1 MKRGRGERREARQRR
16 EASKA
21 KGRGVG
27 QGLVAKALMH
37 EEPWKPTKQQLEDAA
52 HKRVPDLIKPDL
64 EVLFCGIN
72 PGLYTAAIGHHFGRP
87 GNRFWKVLHLAGF
100 TSRQLSP
107 FEESELLDSGVG
119 IINVVERPTR
129 TAAELSKDEYEQG
142 ARAVV
147 AKLRKYKPKV
157 LAVVGVQ
164 AYRIGFNQPKAQVG
178 EQPDKIGNT
187 AVWALPNPS
196 GLQAH
201 YLLADMVE
209 LYSDMRKRSLL
220 DS

>member
-1 MKRGRGERREARQRR
+1 MK
-16 EASKA
+16 
-21 KGRGVG
+21 
-27 QGLVAKALMH
+27 
-37 EEPWKPTKQQLEDAA
+37 EEPWKPTKAQLEAA
-52 HKRVPDLIKPDL
+52 IHKRVPDLIAPGL

-107 FEESELLDSGVG
+107 FEEEELLDNGAG

-129 TAAELSKDEYEQG
+129 SAAELTREEYQAG
-142 ARAVV
+142 ARCV
-147 AKLRKYKPKV
+147 AAKVEKFRPKI

-164 AYRIGFNQPKAQVG
+164 AYRIGFDKPKAQVG
-178 EQPDKIGNT
+178 EQPEGLGPSV
-187 AVWALPNPS
+187 VWALPNPS

-201 YLLADMVE
+201 YLLDDMVG
-209 LYSDMRKRSLL
+209 LYSDMRKRSIGRG
-220 DS
+220 